1 MSGTSSGTGAEKP
14 DCVDACAWALY
25 ANGKFAE
32 ARKLIEAAM
41 APGIRD
47 AKILYHAGA
56 IAMKLNNR
64 ATAQRLFEQ
73 SLELNP
79 VSDVALTVRKSLG
92 RKS

>member
-1 MSGTSSGTGAEKP
+1 
-14 DCVDACAWALY
+14 
-25 ANGKFAE
+25 
-32 ARKLIEAAM
+32 M